1 MSLLEDQVAIIT
13 GAGTGIGAATAVR
26 FANEGASVVLVGR
39 RKEKLDEVAT
49 RIGNS
54 AKVAV
59 VPGDVRE
66 QKVVEQAIRTADER
80 FGRLDV
86 LVNNAAFMKPVSLV
100 EADFDSWRQ
109 MLDVILFGCVRFSR
123 EAARLMIA
131 KGIAGRIVNDTSIHG
146 TQAEV
151 GASSYGAAKAAVNQ
165 FTRCMAVELAPHG
178 IRANS
183 VAPGFVD
190 TPMSRADG
198 VNELET
204 DFFKEHYVRRRRIPM
219 ARAGRPEEIA
229 AAILFLASEE
239 SSYVNGHVLVV
250 DGGLTCTF

>member
-26 FANEGASVVLVGR
+26 FAKEGASVVLVGR
-39 RKEKLDEVAT
+39 RKEKLDEVAAQ
-49 RIGNS
+49 IGNP
-54 AKVAV
+54 ARVAV

-66 QKVVEQAIRTADER
+66 QKVVEQAVRTADER

-86 LVNNAAFMKPVSLV
+86 LVNNAAFMKAVSFV

-123 EAARLMIA
+123 EAVRLMIA

-146 TQAEV
+146 TQAEL

-165 FTRCMAVELAPHG
+165 FTRCMAVELAPHN